1 MWRRLK
7 SKQNLIFS
15 LVKMDRNCTSLF
27 RYLLKLSFRITI
39 NKHLRSGIQLTW
51 FDLDW
56 NLFCFY
62 WSGLVRFG
70 LNTTPLLLSFYLL
83 GSKITMINDWW
94 NVGDSPAAIFT
105 VCSLVWFGLIWFG
118 YQSIEYHSSSAILLS
133 PWLRNHYDKWL
144 VKCWWLLLLFFDSLP
159 PSKQSPCVPLS
170 WWVKIASVFE
180 FRPLPLIYW
189 HIPWDLG
196 LSFFPGQ

>member
-1 MWRRLK
+1 M
-7 SKQNLIFS
+7 NGLIWLGWGVGF
-15 LVKMDRNCTSLF
+15 
-27 RYLLKLSFRITI
+27 
-39 NKHLRSGIQLTW
+39 
-51 FDLDW
+51 
-56 NLFCFY
+56 
-62 WSGLVRFG
+62 GLVWFGLVWFGLVWFG

-83 GSKITMINDWW
+83 GSKITTINDWW
-94 NVGDSPAAIFT
+94 SVGDSPAAIFT
-105 VCSLVWFGLIWFG
+105 VCSWFAVGLQLVWFG
-118 YQSIEYHSSSAILLS
+118 YQSIEYHSSSILLS